1 MVGVKLG
8 ASIAN
13 NAGIRTTVVGIAVSD
28 AGQKMQLEGQME
40 IGSRYL
46 HLS

>member
-1 MVGVKLG
+1 LG
-8 ASIAN
+8 GSIAN
-13 NAGIRTTVVGIAVSD
+13 NAGIRTEVIGIAVSD
-28 AGQKMQLEGQME
+28 AGQKMQIEGQVG